1 MNELIYKMQKIN
13 LSYCKHNYGWHE
25 TEKCDG
31 RKIVLDAIGKL
42 SQWNMPLVVY
52 PHLVQVLAWCP
63 TGIHWFIYALSGLIQ
78 WYKLCSRD
86 IEELIA
92 YQVLICWLVHICV
105 IRLKWINS
113 SPPNV
118 AYMCQWIDSA
128 SVQIMAC
135 RLFGAKPL
143 SEPMLIFCKLD
154 P

>member
-1 MNELIYKMQKIN
+1 MNEVIYKMQKNNIPN
-13 LSYCKHNYGWHE
+13 CKHNYGWHE
-25 TEKCDG
+25 TEKCQG
-31 RKIVLDAIGKL
+31 RKIILDAIAKL
-42 SQWNMPLVVY
+42 SEWKMPLVFY
-52 PHLVQVLAWCP
+52 PCLVQVLAWCP
-63 TGIHWFIYALSGLIQ
+63 TGIHWFIYALSGLIDCN
-78 WYKLCSRD
+78 KLCSQD

-92 YQVLICWLVHICV
+92 YQVLICWQVHICV

-118 AYMCQWIDSA
+118 AHMCQWIYSA

-143 SEPMLIFCKLD
+143 SKPVLRYCQLD